1 LGGKTYSSW
10 TPLFHPQ
17 SIAIVGASRDPKK
30 WGFHLLLNV
39 TKGGYAGRIYPVNPR
54 EKEILGFKAYPSVA
68 EIPQTVDLV
77 IMVVPPT
84 DILRVLNDCGS
95 NGAKIGVVITAGFG
109 ESSREGKKVEE
120 EIATTDEV
128 WTHSPPIDGPT

>member
-10 TPLFHPQ
+10 KPLFHPQ

-39 TKGGYAGRIYPVNPR
+39 TKGGYAGRIYPVNPQ

-68 EIPQTVDLV
+68 QIPQTVDLV

-84 DILRVLNDCGS
+84 D
-95 NGAKIGVVITAGFG
+95 
-109 ESSREGKKVEE
+109 
-120 EIATTDEV
+120 
-128 WTHSPPIDGPT
+128 P